1 MTTAQADSPLGRLIR
16 EQIRADGPLS
26 LAQYMALALGHPKHG
41 YYITRD
47 PLGSAGDF
55 TTAPEISQ
63 MFGEMI
69 GLWCVDVWQS
79 LGAPGAFRLV
89 ELGPG
94 RGTLMADLLRAAGV
108 VPAFRA
114 ALDIWMVETSPVLS
128 GLQQKTLA
136 AIKPPVHW
144 TDHLASVP
152 DGPAIFIA
160 NEFFDA
166 LPVRQFQMTQTGWRE
181 RMVGLEGE
189 RLILALA
196 PDAPGAIVAD
206 LPRNAPLGAV
216 GELSPD
222 SLGIATELAGRIAA
236 ANGAALI
243 IDYGPAE
250 SGLGDSVQAM
260 KAHAFTDIL
269 ANPGAADLTA
279 HVDFARLARAARSAG
294 AQTLGPVGQ
303 GDFLHA
309 LGIAA
314 RAARLA
320 AKGGRA
326 ADTVTA
332 ALHRLTAPDQMGTLF
347 KVLALTQAG
356 HPSPAGFAPVTS
368 SRRPP

>member
-1 MTTAQADSPLGRLIR
+1 VTIPQADSPLGLLIR
-16 EQIRADGPLS
+16 DQIRADGPLS
-26 LAQYMALALGHPKHG
+26 LAQYMALALGHPRHG

-69 GLWCVDVWQS
+69 GLWCVDVWQN
-79 LGAPGAFRLV
+79 LGAPSAFRLV

-94 RGTLMADLLRAAGV
+94 RGTLMSDLLRAASV
-108 VPAFRA
+108 VPAFCA
-114 ALDIWMVETSPVLS
+114 ALDIWMVETSPVLT
-128 GLQQKTLA
+128 GLQQKALA
-136 AIKPPVHW
+136 AIEPPVHW

-166 LPVRQFQMTQTGWRE
+166 LPVRQFQMTERGWRE

-189 RLILALA
+189 GLILALA
-196 PDAPGAIVAD
+196 PDAPGAIAAD

-222 SLGIATELAGRIAA
+222 SLGIASELAGRINSAG
-236 ANGAALI
+236 GAALI

-250 SGLGDSVQAM
+250 SGLGDSVQAL
-260 KAHAFTDIL
+260 KAHAFADIL
-269 ANPGAADLTA
+269 ANPGEADLTA
-279 HVDFARLARAARSAG
+279 HVDFARLARAAHSTG
-294 AQTLGPVGQ
+294 VQTFGPVGQ
-303 GDFLHA
+303 GDFLQA

-320 AKGGRA
+320 AKGGSA
-326 ADTVTA
+326 ATA
-332 ALHRLTAPDQMGTLF
+332 VATALHRLTAPDQMGTLF

-356 HPSPAGFAPVTS
+356 HSTPAGFVPVTG
-368 SRRPP
+368 

>member
-1 MTTAQADSPLGRLIR
+1 MTRPQADSPLGLLIR
-16 EQIRADGPLS
+16 DQIRSDGPLS
-26 LAQYMALALGHPKHG
+26 LAQYMALALGHPRHG

-69 GLWCVDVWQS
+69 GLWCVDVWQN
-79 LGAPGAFRLV
+79 LGAPAPVRLV

-94 RGTLMADLLRAAGV
+94 RGTLMADLLRAASV

-114 ALDIWMVETSPVLS
+114 ALDIWMVETSPVLT
-128 GLQQKTLA
+128 GLQQKALE
-136 AIKPPVHW
+136 AIEPPVHW

-152 DGPAIFIA
+152 EGPALFIA

-166 LPVRQFQMTQTGWRE
+166 LPVRQFQMTQRGWRE

-189 RLILALA
+189 GEGEGLILALA
-196 PDAPGAIVAD
+196 PDAPGAIAAN
-206 LPRNAPLGAV
+206 LPHTAPLGAV

-222 SLGIATELAGRIAA
+222 SLGIVADLAGRIASA
-236 ANGAALI
+236 GGAALI

-260 KAHAFTDIL
+260 KAHAFADIL
-269 ANPGAADLTA
+269 ANPGEADLTA

-294 AQTLGPVGQ
+294 VQTFGPVGQ

-314 RAARLA
+314 RATRLA
-320 AKGGRA
+320 AKGGSA
-326 ADTVTA
+326 ADAVTA

-356 HPSPAGFAPVTS
+356 HPTPAGFAPVTG
-368 SRRPP
+368 